1 MSASVI
7 NRSSHEHA
15 WRHLADL
22 FSVLVSRDLKILY
35 KRSSLG
41 FGWALVTPLLQLFI
55 FSFVFRHAL
64 QMHVENYASFVFI
77 GVLVFGWFQ
86 GALSLC
92 GGLIT
97 GSKSLVNQPGFPLT
111 LLPHVMVSVRMFH
124 LLIALPVLFG
134 LLWWQGIRP
143 AWSWISLPGLMA
155 VQYLLIVGLAYPL
168 AALNVIFRDTQH
180 IVAVLLQLIM
190 FVTPV
195 FYSLDQVPPSLH
207 AWFHLNPMVSL
218 IQSWR
223 DVLLH
228 GNWPDAL
235 VMGKLLAV
243 GSMLLFVG
251 RRTFVN
257 QSDSFAEEL

>member
-1 MSASVI
+1 MNASAI
-7 NRSSHEHA
+7 KQPNDMRA

-22 FSVLVSRDLKILY
+22 FSVLVSRDIKILY

-64 QMHVENYASFVFI
+64 QMHVENYTSFVLI
-77 GVLVFGWFQ
+77 GVLVFAWFQ
-86 GALSLC
+86 GSLSLC

-111 LLPHVMVSVRMFH
+111 LLPHVMVGVRMFH

-143 AWSWISLPGLMA
+143 AWSWVSLPGLMA
-155 VQYLLIVGLAYPL
+155 LQYFLIVGLAYPL

-180 IVAVLLQLIM
+180 IVTVMLQLIM

-195 FYSLDQVPPSLH
+195 FYSLDQVPQSMH
-207 AWFHLNPMVSL
+207 AWFHINPMVGL
-218 IQSWR
+218 IESWR

-228 GNWPDAL
+228 GNWPDA
-235 VMGKLLAV
+235 VVTGKLFTVGAV
-243 GSMLLFVG
+243 LMLVG
-251 RRTFVN
+251 RQTFVS
-257 QSDSFAEEL
+257 QSDRFAEEL